1 MAEHLRVLQVEDSE
15 SDAAL
20 IVRNLEK
27 SGYIVDAERVETA
40 EQMRRGLARQTWDII
55 VADYQLPQFDAA
67 EALRIR
73 NATAREIPFIIVS
86 GTIGEDCAVEM
97 MRAGAQDYVLKHRM
111 VRLAPAVQREIQ
123 SARARRELRHEYRRV
138 EEQLRLQERNVEER
152 NLDVAESLRENTI
165 LLQEVHHRV
174 RNNLQLI
181 CSLLAMQIGSMGDD
195 DPLTDPLHRAH
206 HRVLA
211 MALVHEQFFQSKTH
225 FDLNF
230 AEYIDMLAAKLYC
243 AYSIDPTRVKIE
255 TQIEPLQLS
264 VDDAMLCGLILNEL
278 LANAL
283 KHGFT
288 QNRGGVIQVRL
299 LKLDYNRAQLS
310 VSDNGVGLPP
320 GFNYQETSTLGL
332 TLVPALIT
340 QLGGDLS
347 VNGEDG
353 AQFTFEWE
361 LPKPAE
367 QHR

>member
-1 MAEHLRVLQVEDSE
+1 MNERLQVLQVEDSD

-27 SGYIVDAERVETA
+27 SGYVVQAERVETA
-40 EQMRRGLARQTWDII
+40 EHFREALARQRWDII
-55 VADYQLPQFDAA
+55 LADYQLPQFDAA
-67 EALRIR
+67 EALRTR
-73 NATAREIPFIIVS
+73 NAIARDIPFIIVS

-123 SARARRELRHEYRRV
+123 AARARRDLRHEYRRV
-138 EEQLRLQERNVEER
+138 EEQLRIQEEHVEKRE
-152 NLDVAESLRENTI
+152 LAVEESLRENTI

-181 CSLLAMQIGSMGDD
+181 CSLLAMQINSMGDE

-225 FDLNF
+225 SDLNF
-230 AEYIDMLAAKLYC
+230 EDYVAVLAAKLYR
-243 AYSIDPTRVKIE
+243 AYSVDPARVKLD
-255 TQIEPLQLS
+255 TRIEPIQLN

-278 LANAL
+278 LANSL
-283 KHGFT
+283 KHGFP
-288 QNRGGVIQVRL
+288 QERAGSIQVRL
-299 LKLDYNRAQLS
+299 RRLDARRAEFS
-310 VSDNGVGLPP
+310 VSDSGIGLPP
-320 GFNYQETSTLGL
+320 GFKYQETSSLGL

-340 QLGGDLS
+340 QLGGQLR
-347 VNGEDG
+347 VTGKNGT
-353 AQFTFEWE
+353 QFTFDWE
-361 LPKPAE
+361 LEKPPE
-367 QHR
+367 PVR